1 MHPRKLLPV
10 LYQTSNIKTELF
22 TCKESKNHLISFG
35 FDFQKYGNHKNMK
48 QYTKYECINSYLSYV
63 IYFLPFVV
71 ATLSGILPKKCV
83 QIRDIM
89 KMQKIYDIWKIRI
102 NSFIFCI

>member
-1 MHPRKLLPV
+1 MFLIRNILDASQKTF
-10 LYQTSNIKTELF
+10 TSTISDFKYKKTELF
-22 TCKESKNHLISFG
+22 TCKESKNHKISFG

-71 ATLSGILPKKCV
+71 ATLSGILPKNCV

-89 KMQKIYDIWKIRI
+89 KMQKIYDI
-102 NSFIFCI
+102 

>member
-22 TCKESKNHLISFG
+22 G
-35 FDFQKYGNHKNMK
+35 FDFEKYGNHKNMK
-48 QYTKYECINSYLSYV
+48 PYTEYECINSYLSYV

-89 KMQKIYDIWKIRI
+89 KMQKIYDI
-102 NSFIFCI
+102 